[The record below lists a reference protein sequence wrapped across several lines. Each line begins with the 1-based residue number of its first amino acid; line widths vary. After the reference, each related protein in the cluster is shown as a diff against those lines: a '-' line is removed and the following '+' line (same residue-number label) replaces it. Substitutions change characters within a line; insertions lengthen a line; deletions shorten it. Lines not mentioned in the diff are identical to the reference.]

1 MEYDYK
7 DGKKRI
13 EDILDGDLE
22 IIKSSKLPSGDNF
35 TFDNAYHSW
44 LTAIFVDIRDSTA
57 LMAKT
62 DQEYVAKVVRSFTS
76 EAIEI
81 LRGDA
86 RERELGIRG
95 DCVYAVYTTPQK
107 SDINEV
113 FDKTVWLNTYINML
127 NSILSKKGYER
138 IRAGIGIAT
147 GQDHVVKAG
156 RKNVGINSIVWM
168 GDAVSKAAKLSDYGD
183 GTVSDRIVLS
193 KRTYIK
199 VIDHYRDKY
208 PGKGEGWF
216 HSDSRLPYNAKRCNI
231 IKTTMNKWINDG
243 MPG

>member
-22 IIKSSKLPSGDNF
+22 IIESSKLPSGDNF

-44 LTAIFVDIRDSTA
+44 ITAIFIDIRNSTT
-57 LMAKT
+57 LMSKP
-62 DQEYVAKVVRSFTS
+62 DQEYVSKVVRSFTS

-81 LRGDA
+81 LRGDT

-113 FDKTVWLNTYINML
+113 FDKTVWLNTYIDML

-183 GTVSDRIVLS
+183 GTVPDRIVLS
-193 KRTYIK
+193 KCTYINI
-199 VIDHYRDKY
+199 IDHYRDTY

-216 HSDSRLPYNAKRCNI
+216 HSDSRLPYKAKRCNI